1 MAQPSTRDLLRAIQ
15 ENTKALRQLKLFLQT
30 RVQHGNFAEH
40 VSSGASK
47 KPQAAEDTIVV
58 VGPLAIN
65 LSQRVVL
72 AHNKT
77 SDPISR
83 KRFDVLVYLALRQ
96 GRWVSVETLA
106 EEFWSGSHLDAPLE
120 NVKQAVFNVRNILN
134 SVGCRDMLESEGTT
148 PRMHRIVVKE
158 V

>member
-1 MAQPSTRDLLRAIQ
+1 MAQPSARDLLEAIQ
-15 ENTKALRQLKLFLQT
+15 ENTRALRQLTLFLQT

-40 VSSGASK
+40 VSSGTSK
-47 KPQAAEDTIVV
+47 KPQAAEDTLVV

-65 LSQRVVL
+65 LSQRIVL

-96 GRWVSVETLA
+96 GKWVSVETLA
-106 EEFWSGSHLDAPLE
+106 EEFWSGDHLDAPLE
-120 NVKQAVFNVRNILN
+120 NVKQAVLHVRR
-134 SVGCRDMLESEGTT
+134 VLESVDCSNMWESTGKM
-148 PRMHRIVVKE
+148 PRMHRIIE
-158 V
+158 L